1 MSFLRHYDHAH
12 NADLSLW
19 EGWYQENALLGY
31 VQAPLRDAA
40 LDHGILRRTGQTLQV
55 MPGPTE
61 EITSAFADFA
71 RIAFNSGLL
80 LQWVG
85 EAFPVK
91 ATVAEPTRF
100 TMERT
105 LTALMGCLTFGVH
118 LNGYVP
124 SQSGSALW
132 IATRSHQKPT
142 FPGMLDNMVGGGQPA
157 GLTLFANLSKECK
170 EEAGIPPA
178 LAQDAVPVGT
188 ISYCHSDGRG
198 LKRDVL
204 FCYDLALPE
213 DFHPECTDG
222 EVDSFEKLPLADV
235 LDIIRTTNR
244 FKYNCNLVI
253 LDFAIRHGALNG
265 DNTPEYLALCQ
276 RRNQLEL

>member
-19 EGWYQENALLGY
+19 EGWYQGAALLGY

-40 LDHGILRRTGQTLQV
+40 LAHGILRREGQTLQV
-55 MPGPTE
+55 MPGTAA

-71 RIAFNSGLL
+71 QIAFQSGLL

-85 EAFPVK
+85 ESFPVK
-91 ATVAEPTRF
+91 ASVAEPTRF

-105 LTALMGCLTFGVH
+105 LTAVMGCLTFGVH

-124 SQSGSALW
+124 SDAGCALW
-132 IATRSHQKPT
+132 IGTRSSQKPT

-157 GLTLFANLSKECK
+157 GLTLLDNLIKECE
-170 EEAGIPPA
+170 EEAGIPRS
-178 LAQDAVPVGT
+178 LAQHAIPVGT
-188 ISYCHSDGRG
+188 ISYCHTDGRG

-213 DFHPECTDG
+213 QFRPECIDG
-222 EVDSFEKLPLADV
+222 EVDSFERLPLVDV
-235 LDIIRTTNR
+235 LEIIRTTDR
-244 FKYNCNLVI
+244 FKYNCNLVV

-276 RRNQLEL
+276 RRTQLSL